1 MKCGQ
6 WLHYLVSLDSF
17 LVPSYFTEK
26 ENKNKRTGFHGASRS
41 IADLTRMWCQPLQ
54 DNFNNNLT
62 LTPPSFTKKKRN
74 NLPEHSSI
82 VNKYSI

>member
-1 MKCGQ
+1 M
-6 WLHYLVSLDSF
+6 
-17 LVPSYFTEK
+17 
-26 ENKNKRTGFHGASRS
+26 GFHGASRN

-62 LTPPSFTKKKRN
+62 LTPPPFTKKKRN